1 MERLFFFVIAV
12 ALAFGVGCLGR
23 NRKIGFGWAFA
34 ISLINVV
41 IGLIVVLCSKKKTPN
56 ELEKKNQVEDLGMG
70 MYSDWSNWL
79 YQYHYTW
86 QPKPRAERLG
96 CHRSL
101 FVIQEEYLRKFTST
115 PQAFYP
121 MESSWVRHDCHQ

>member
-1 MERLFFFVIAV
+1 MLFLILACRLIRNVFFFFVIAV

-56 ELEKKNQVEDLGMG
+56 ELEKKN
-70 MYSDWSNWL
+70 
-79 YQYHYTW
+79 
-86 QPKPRAERLG
+86 
-96 CHRSL
+96 
-101 FVIQEEYLRKFTST
+101 
-115 PQAFYP
+115 
-121 MESSWVRHDCHQ
+121 